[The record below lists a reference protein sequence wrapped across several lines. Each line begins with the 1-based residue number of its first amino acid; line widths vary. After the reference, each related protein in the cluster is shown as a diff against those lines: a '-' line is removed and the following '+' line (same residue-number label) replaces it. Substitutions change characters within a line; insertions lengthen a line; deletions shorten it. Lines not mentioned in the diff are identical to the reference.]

1 MLCFLWTNRI
11 NPIFFFQMESFLQ
24 RWESMTEDQL
34 AKSVMFKVEDQEC
47 ESRGTFNKAEAS
59 LPISLSLRLTSSRFS
74 KDEGVT
80 GIWTNAPIPAGTR
93 FGPIQGAKYS
103 PGKCLFFSKFLKMT
117 LNPDSAMK
125 VFFSYLASLGNF
137 VNRKVGNQKK
147 LSPLP

>member
-1 MLCFLWTNRI
+1 MLCFLWTNKI
-11 NPIFFFQMESFLQ
+11 NSICFLQMESFLQ

-125 VFFSYLASLGNF
+125 VFFPPLLPLEILLIG
-137 VNRKVGNQKK
+137 KLEIKKK

>member
-1 MLCFLWTNRI
+1 MDA
-11 NPIFFFQMESFLQ
+11 FLQ
-24 RWESMTEDQL
+24 RWQSMTEDQL

-59 LPISLSLRLTSSRFS
+59 LPISLSLRRTSSRFA

-103 PGKCLFFSKFLKMT
+103 PGKCHFF
-117 LNPDSAMK
+117 LN
-125 VFFSYLASLGNF
+125 FY
-137 VNRKVGNQKK
+137 R
-147 LSPLP
+147 

>member
-1 MLCFLWTNRI
+1 MDA
-11 NPIFFFQMESFLQ
+11 FLQ

-103 PGKCLFFSKFLKMT
+103 PGKCLFFPKFSKDETKPRQQL
-117 LNPDSAMK
+117 
-125 VFFSYLASLGNF
+125 VGIFFHEQIPSLGNF
-137 VNRKVGNQKK
+137 VNRKVGNPKK
-147 LSPLP
+147 TRPSTVKSREGARLC

>member
-1 MLCFLWTNRI
+1 MDA
-11 NPIFFFQMESFLQ
+11 FLQ
-24 RWESMTEDQL
+24 RWEAMTEDQL

-103 PGKCLFFSKFLKMT
+103 PGKCLFFPRFLKMT
-117 LNPDSAMK
+117 LNPDSAK
-125 VFFSYLASLGNF
+125 
-137 VNRKVGNQKK
+137 
-147 LSPLP
+147 